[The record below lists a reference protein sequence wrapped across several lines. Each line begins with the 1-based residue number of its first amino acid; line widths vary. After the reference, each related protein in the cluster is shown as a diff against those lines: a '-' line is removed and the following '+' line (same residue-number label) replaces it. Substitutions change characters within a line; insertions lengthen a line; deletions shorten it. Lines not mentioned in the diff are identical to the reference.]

1 MALTSNNCHSD
12 MDSIII
18 QTSAGTTADANLLTD
33 TTGSVYT
40 IVLDNRSGSS
50 ANYIKLYDA
59 KSATHGT
66 TDPVF
71 CAEVAASGICTIV
84 CASGIVLGTALSV
97 AASAAA
103 GTGSGGA
110 GPGGTFKYTIY
121 GS

>member
-12 MDSIII
+12 IDSVIV
-18 QTSAGTTADANLLTD
+18 QTSASTTADNNLLTD

-40 IVLDNRSGSS
+40 IMLDNRSGSS

-59 KSATHGT
+59 KTATHGT

-84 CASGIVLGTALSV
+84 CASGISFSTALSA
-97 AASAAA
+97 AASNTA
-103 GTGSGGA
+103 GTASGGA
-110 GPGGTFKYTIY
+110 APGGTFKYTIY